1 MSQQKP
7 PFWYR
12 FLRPLRDT
20 PTPISSL
27 LDSSTIPEIKIITE
41 NDLKIEQILMEE
53 FRFRGECLKQVASDI
68 TSTFNLFFLFIGI
81 SISGIGVIYQLAGGI
96 RNNLQTI
103 EALIFLILG
112 VTSSLFFVRFAA
124 LIRSHSRNTACM
136 DVIRA
141 YYIKHLH
148 SQIPDISNV
157 FRISMVNT
165 DYYNSRTILYFTFG
179 VADSLCFA
187 GAVFVFAELLLG
199 IRSNTLLFLP
209 SDLRP
214 YIFGLLIGAI
224 VLLTHIQLTRI
235 TVYRYQKELQE
246 IFVKE
251 KAV

>member
-112 VTSSLFFVRFAA
+112 VTSTRRLKS
-124 LIRSHSRNTACM
+124 ACG
-136 DVIRA
+136 
-141 YYIKHLH
+141 K
-148 SQIPDISNV
+148 
-157 FRISMVNT
+157 
-165 DYYNSRTILYFTFG
+165 
-179 VADSLCFA
+179 
-187 GAVFVFAELLLG
+187 
-199 IRSNTLLFLP
+199 
-209 SDLRP
+209 
-214 YIFGLLIGAI
+214 IGRR
-224 VLLTHIQLTRI
+224 QG
-235 TVYRYQKELQE
+235 
-246 IFVKE
+246 KE
-251 KAV
+251 KRRWVVLNQPCWN